1 MSFFNGKVIV
11 ITGASMGLGRAL
23 AVYFAQ
29 FSCKIAGLA
38 RNTEALQTLKT
49 EVEAAGSEFLALTC
63 DVSVQNDCEKSMTK
77 VLEQWGQIDVLI
89 NNAGFTNISLFQPQT
104 HVDIIRKVM
113 ETNFFGSVYCTAAAL
128 DSLVKQQGSIVNIS
142 SVAGFSPLIGRTA
155 YSSSKHAM
163 HGFFNTLGAELKEKK
178 VHVMM
183 VCPTFIQTSIRKNDM
198 QKVETEALKAEYVSG
213 VIARGIVEK
222 RKNLIIG
229 KTAIF
234 AWWMNRFF
242 PALYERIMIENQ
254 IKKVKS
260 L

>member
-1 MSFFNGKVIV
+1 
-11 ITGASMGLGRAL
+11 
-23 AVYFAQ
+23 
-29 FSCKIAGLA
+29 
-38 RNTEALQTLKT
+38 
-49 EVEAAGSEFLALTC
+49 
-63 DVSVQNDCEKSMTK
+63 
-77 VLEQWGQIDVLI
+77 
-89 NNAGFTNISLFQPQT
+89 
-104 HVDIIRKVM
+104 
-113 ETNFFGSVYCTAAAL
+113 
-128 DSLVKQQGSIVNIS
+128 
-142 SVAGFSPLIGRTA
+142 
-155 YSSSKHAM
+155 
-163 HGFFNTLGAELKEKK
+163 
-178 VHVMM
+178 MM
-183 VCPTFIQTSIRKNDM
+183 VCPTFIQTSIRKDDM